1 MIEFSFDINDYIV
14 AQLTANELGITDKY
28 NVQFVEYYVPSTKVS
43 EIAEIKASGI
53 NYVELNDGSLH
64 FNTINYEDFS
74 NE

>member
-64 FNTINYEDFS
+64 FNTINYSDFS